1 LRIRLLAALVVASC
15 ELTGA
20 AAAARSTPQIE
31 DVAAEASAATV
42 TVTWK
47 TSLPTQG
54 RVVYGVGGLY
64 LYSASES
71 SPVKTHAV
79 VLPDLAPSTAYA
91 FEIVASGSTATGT
104 VTTSSAPAD
113 RRFGVAGTHVT
124 ANGSLFFPVLSYYQC
139 GASAA
144 AAASLGVNLFMQA
157 PYTGCV
163 PANPNDF
170 SSEPLP
176 PSVSVLSDDY
186 TDRGAGDA
194 GWYLPDEPDGWGIA
208 PEQLPQLPPSSQTG
222 KLRVLNVSQ
231 HFYSAQAPIN
241 DRFDRNDYKRF
252 ASLADV
258 VGFDMY
264 PVVKF
269 CGRVPLLDV
278 YRAQRELM
286 TIYAPDKPTFQ
297 WIETGKMTGEC
308 PAMQVTPQ
316 IVNAETWLAIAGG
329 ACGIGYFTNSWT
341 GKLWN
346 RWDLAPGVEAQLAGT
361 TARIRALAPVLA
373 AEYGDVTVPWDTS
386 VAASSRSLNGAL
398 YVIAV
403 NSSDRPTRIPF
414 RVDALAGRTLR
425 VLDEGRTIKPAKSVY
440 FRDSFEPFQVHVYV
454 AAPPPGP

>member
-1 LRIRLLAALVVASC
+1 MRLLAVLVLASGM
-15 ELTGA
+15 LTGA
-20 AAAARSTPQIE
+20 AAAARLTPQIE
-31 DVAAEASAATV
+31 DVAAEASAATA

-47 TSLPTQG
+47 TSVPTRG

-64 LYSASES
+64 LYTARES
-71 SPVKTHAV
+71 SPVTAHIV
-79 VLPDLAPSTAYA
+79 VLPDLAPSTTYA
-91 FEIVASGSTATGT
+91 FEIVASAATATGT
-104 VTTSSAPAD
+104 VTTSAGPPN

-139 GASAA
+139 GGSAA
-144 AAASLGVNLFMQA
+144 AAASLGINLFMQA

-163 PANPNDF
+163 PSNPNDF
-170 SSEPLP
+170 NSELPP

-186 TDRGAGDA
+186 TDTGAGDA
-194 GWYLPDEPDGWGIA
+194 GWYLPDEPDGWGVA

-231 HFYSAQAPIN
+231 HFYSAQAPID

-252 ASLADV
+252 VAHADL
-258 VGFDMY
+258 VGFDIY

-278 YRAQRELM
+278 FRAQRELM
-286 TIYAPDKPTFQ
+286 TMYAPGMPTFQ
-297 WIETGKMTGEC
+297 WIETSDMTGEC
-308 PAMQVTPQ
+308 SAMQVTPQ

-346 RWDLAPGVEAQLAGT
+346 RWDLAPGVEAQLART
-361 TARIRALAPVLA
+361 IAQIRSLAPMLC

-403 NSSDRPTRIPF
+403 NSSDQPTRIPF
-414 RVDALAGRTLR
+414 RVDALGGRTLQ
-425 VLDEGRTIKPAKSVY
+425 VLDESRTIKPAKKVY
-440 FRDSFEPFQVHVYV
+440 FRDSFAPFQVHIYV
-454 AAPPPGP
+454 AAPSS

>member
-1 LRIRLLAALVVASC
+1 VRLLAILVVASSV
-15 ELTGA
+15 LTGA
-20 AAAARSTPQIE
+20 ATAARSTPQIE
-31 DVAAEASAATV
+31 DVAAEASAATA
-42 TVTWK
+42 TVTWR
-47 TSLPTQG
+47 TSVPTRG
-54 RVVYGVGGLY
+54 RVVYGVGDLY
-64 LYSASES
+64 LYSARES
-71 SPVKTHAV
+71 SPVMAHAV
-79 VLPDLAPSTAYA
+79 VLPDLAPSTTYA
-91 FEIVASGSTATGT
+91 FEIDAASATATGT

-144 AAASLGVNLFMQA
+144 AAASLGINLFMQA

-163 PANPNDF
+163 ATNPNDF
-170 SSEPLP
+170 SSELLP

-222 KLRVLNVSQ
+222 KLRVLNISQ

-252 ASLADV
+252 IARADL
-258 VGFDMY
+258 VGFDIY
-264 PVVKF
+264 PIVKF

-278 YRAQRELM
+278 FRAQRELM
-286 TIYAPDKPTFQ
+286 TIYAPDMPTFQ
-297 WIETGKMTGEC
+297 WIETSEMTGEC

-316 IVNAETWLAIAGG
+316 VVNAETWLAIVGG

-341 GKLWN
+341 GKFWN
-346 RWDLAPGVEAQLAGT
+346 RWDLAPGVEAQLART
-361 TARIRALAPVLA
+361 IAQIRALAPMLA
-373 AEYGDVTVPWDTS
+373 GEYGDVTVPWDTS

-403 NSSDRPTRIPF
+403 NSSDQPTRIPF

-425 VLDEGRTIKPAKSVY
+425 VLDENRAIKPAKKVY
-440 FRDSFEPFQVHVYV
+440 FRDSFAPYELHIYV

>member
-1 LRIRLLAALVVASC
+1 MR
-15 ELTGA
+15 
-20 AAAARSTPQIE
+20 
-31 DVAAEASAATV
+31 
-42 TVTWK
+42 
-47 TSLPTQG
+47 G

-64 LYSASES
+64 LYSAPES
-71 SPVKTHAV
+71 IAATTHTV
-79 VLPDLAPSTAYA
+79 VIPDLAPSTTYA
-91 FEIVASGSTATGT
+91 FEIVAAAASVTGT
-104 VTTSSAPAD
+104 FTTSAAPAD

-163 PANPNDF
+163 STNPNDF
-170 SSEPLP
+170 GTEPLP
-176 PSVSVLSDDY
+176 PAVSVLSDDY
-186 TDRGAGDA
+186 TDQGAGDA

-241 DRFDRNDYKRF
+241 DHFDRNDYKRF
-252 ASLADV
+252 VALADL
-258 VGFDMY
+258 VGFDLY
-264 PVVKF
+264 PIVKF

-278 YRAQRELM
+278 FRAQRELM
-286 TIYAPDKPTFQ
+286 TIYAPGKPTFQ
-297 WIETGKMTGEC
+297 WIETSDMTGEC

-329 ACGIGYFTNSWT
+329 ACGVGYFTNSWT

-346 RWDLAPGVEAQLAGT
+346 RWDLASGVEAQLALT
-361 TARIRALAPVLA
+361 IAQIHALAPMLC

-403 NSSDRPTRIPF
+403 NSSDQPTRIPF
-414 RVDALAGRTLR
+414 RVDALAGRTLE
-425 VLDEGRTIKPAKSVY
+425 VLGESRTIKPAKKVY
-440 FRDSFEPFQVHVYV
+440 FRDSFAPYQVHVYV
-454 AAPPPGP
+454 AAPPAGP